1 MAPKA
6 TKATVLG
13 ENNARFSAH
22 LEGLALIRPLGDFNG
37 NCVAFA
43 SSLGVNYITPVQ
55 GFLERVLSMT
65 AFPAALRPALLA
77 GAIALGLAACG
88 GASSSDE
95 GSTAAAKEVIDTSGE
110 GALAEMTL
118 GNPEALVTV
127 IEYASVTCPHCANV
141 HETVYPTIK
150 ENYID
155 TGKIHYI
162 FREFPTA
169 PAELSVVGSMLAR
182 CAADKGGKDAY
193 FLVLDSLFKT
203 QGDPRART
211 GWIYSENPRAELVKI
226 ANQAGMDDAA
236 FDACVRREELLDLI
250 NGNVTEGR
258 DKYNINSTPS
268 FVVNG
273 ALRHFSTADDFSQAL
288 DEALEKAGAE

>member
-1 MAPKA
+1 M
-6 TKATVLG
+6 
-13 ENNARFSAH
+13 
-22 LEGLALIRPLGDFNG
+22 
-37 NCVAFA
+37 
-43 SSLGVNYITPVQ
+43 
-55 GFLERVLSMT
+55 
-65 AFPAALRPALLA
+65 
-77 GAIALGLAACG
+77 ALGLAACG
-88 GASSSDE
+88 GASSSED
-95 GSTAAAKEVIDTSGE
+95 GSKANAAAETIDTSGV

-118 GNPEALVTV
+118 GDPEAAVTV
-127 IEYASVTCPHCANV
+127 IEYASVTCPHCATF

-182 CAADKGGKDAY
+182 CAADKGGPDAY
-193 FLVLDSLFKT
+193 FLVLGSLFKT
-203 QGDPRART
+203 QRTWIFGD
-211 GWIYSENPRAELVKI
+211 NPRGELVKI
-226 ANQAGMDDAA
+226 ANQAGMDEAA

-250 NGNVTEGR
+250 NDNVTDGR
-258 DKYNINSTPS
+258 DKYNVNSTPS

-273 ALRHFSTADDFSQAL
+273 ALRHFSSAEDFSQAI